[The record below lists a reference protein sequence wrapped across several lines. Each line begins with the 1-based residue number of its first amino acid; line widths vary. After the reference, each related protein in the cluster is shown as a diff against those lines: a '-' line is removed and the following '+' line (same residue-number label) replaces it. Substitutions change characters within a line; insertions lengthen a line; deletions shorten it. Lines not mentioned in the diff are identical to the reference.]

1 MIRRIA
7 AVVLALHGV
16 AHTVGFVATFQL
28 GDYAGKAVDTTLLWG
43 RLDIGL
49 PATQAMGIGWLLL
62 AAAFVACAVLLWRD
76 ARSAIGILAVF
87 TVASLAMSI
96 LASPAA
102 IVGVGVNAAIL
113 VGLVAHEIAPR
124 RATTS
129 RSGSNTGPSI
139 PIG

>member
-7 AVVLALHGV
+7 AVVLAIHGV

-28 GDYAGKAVDTTLLWG
+28 GDYAGRAVDTTLLWG

-49 PATQAMGIGWLLL
+49 PATQALGIGWLLL

-76 ARSAIGILAVF
+76 ARYAIGILAAF
-87 TVASLAMSI
+87 SAASLAMSI

-102 IVGVGVNAAIL
+102 IIGVGMNVAIL

-124 RATTS
+124 RVTTS

>member
-49 PATQAMGIGWLLL
+49 AATQAMGIGWLVL
-62 AAAFVACAVLLWRD
+62 AAAFVASAALVWRGARHSIAILGLVTAVSL
-76 ARSAIGILAVF
+76 VF
-87 TVASLAMSI
+87 SV
-96 LASPAA
+96 LASPTA
-102 IVGVGVNAAIL
+102 IVGVGVNVVIL
-113 VGLVAHEIAPR
+113 VGLVVHEVVPA